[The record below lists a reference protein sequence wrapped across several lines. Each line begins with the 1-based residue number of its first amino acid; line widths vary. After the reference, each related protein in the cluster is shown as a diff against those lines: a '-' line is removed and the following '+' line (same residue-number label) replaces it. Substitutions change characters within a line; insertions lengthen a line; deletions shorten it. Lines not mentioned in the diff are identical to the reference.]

1 MRALRLLPILLPLLT
16 LAACSTVYYD
26 TMEKVGYHK
35 RDILVDRV
43 EAARDAQKDAQQQ
56 FQSAL
61 DEFTSVIH
69 LEESDLERAYENL
82 NDEYEACESA
92 ASAVSGRIEKVQSV
106 ADALFKEWQDELD
119 LYQNRE
125 LKASS
130 AKQLAQTRQRY
141 QELLKSMQQAER
153 SMQPV
158 LNTLRDNVLYLKHNL
173 NAQAIGSLRGEF
185 ANLKAD
191 IARLIQRMNR
201 SIEHSNDFIR
211 NMQSS

>member
-1 MRALRLLPILLPLLT
+1 MRVLRLLPILLPLLALT
-16 LAACSTVYYD
+16 ACSTVYYD

-61 DEFTSVIH
+61 EEFTSVIH

-106 ADALFKEWQDELD
+106 ADALFKEWQNELD
-119 LYQNRE
+119 LYQNQA

-141 QELLKSMQQAER
+141 QEMLKSMQQAER

>member
-125 LKASS
+125 LKAAS

-211 NMQSS
+211 NMQPS

>member
-16 LAACSTVYYD
+16 LTACSTVYYD

-61 DEFTSVIH
+61 EEFTSVIH

-141 QELLKSMQQAER
+141 QEMLKSMQQAER

>member
-61 DEFTSVIH
+61 EEFTSVIH

>member
-1 MRALRLLPILLPLLT
+1 MRVLRLLPIFLPLLT
-16 LAACSTVYYD
+16 FTACSTVYYD

-61 DEFTSVIH
+61 EEFTSVIH

-106 ADALFKEWQDELD
+106 ADALFEEWQSELD
-119 LYQNRE
+119 QYQNQT

-158 LNTLRDNVLYLKHNL
+158 LNTLHDNVLYLKHNL

>member
-1 MRALRLLPILLPLLT
+1 MRALRLLPILLPLLS

-61 DEFTSVIH
+61 EEFTSVIH

-125 LKASS
+125 LKAAS

-141 QELLKSMQQAER
+141 QEMLKSMQQAER

>member
-1 MRALRLLPILLPLLT
+1 MRALRLLPILSCLFILYG
-16 LAACSTVYYD
+16 CSTVYYD

-43 EAARDAQKDAQQQ
+43 ETARDAQSDAQQQ

-61 DEFTSVIH
+61 DRFSSVVQ
-69 LEESDLERAYENL
+69 LEDSDLERAYEDL
-82 NDEYEACESA
+82 NDEYRACESA
-92 ASAVSGRIEKVQSV
+92 ASTVSSRIEAVASV
-106 ADALFKEWQDELD
+106 ADALFEEWQDELD
-119 LYQNRE
+119 LYQNQG

-130 AKQLAQTRQRY
+130 AKQLSQTRQRY
-141 QELLKSMQQAER
+141 KEMLSSMQQAEK

-185 ANLKAD
+185 SSLKTD
-191 IARLIQRMNR
+191 VSTLIQRMNR
-201 SIEHSNDFIR
+201 SIERSNAFIR
-211 NMQSS
+211 SMQSS

>member
-125 LKASS
+125 LKAAS

>member
-61 DEFTSVIH
+61 EEFTSVIH

-125 LKASS
+125 LKAAS

>member
-16 LAACSTVYYD
+16 LTACSTVYYD

-61 DEFTSVIH
+61 EEFTSVIH

-106 ADALFKEWQDELD
+106 ADALFEEWQSELD
-119 LYQNRE
+119 QYQNQT

-158 LNTLRDNVLYLKHNL
+158 LNTLHDNVLYLKHNL